1 MKYKPTSSSVIITG
15 SSGLLG
21 KELVKAYLDQGLYVI
36 GIDTVKNKHNNSKFF
51 FLKCDIAN
59 ELDIKKIFSFLKKNK
74 LKPQILVNNAANSFF
89 GPFNKRKVT
98 EIDKMTSVNIKGTF
112 LLIREFYKNIK
123 KSKEN
128 LNIVNIAS
136 IYGLISPDPKN
147 YQFEKMQN
155 SEIYGATKAGVIQMT
170 KYFAIHL
177 KDKNIRVNSISPG
190 GIFNTENPQSKFF
203 IDKYSSKNP
212 LGRMAK
218 VSEIVDGVIFL
229 SSDKASYVN
238 GHNLVIDGGMSCW

>member
-1 MKYKPTSSSVIITG
+1 M
-15 SSGLLG
+15 
-21 KELVKAYLDQGLYVI
+21 
-36 GIDTVKNKHNNSKFF
+36 
-51 FLKCDIAN
+51 
-59 ELDIKKIFSFLKKNK
+59 
-74 LKPQILVNNAANSFF
+74 ILQ
-89 GPFNKRKVT
+89 
-98 EIDKMTSVNIKGTF
+98 IDKMTSVNIKGTF

-147 YQFEKMQN
+147 YKFEKMQN
-155 SEIYGATKAGVIQMT
+155 SEIYGATNAGVIQMT